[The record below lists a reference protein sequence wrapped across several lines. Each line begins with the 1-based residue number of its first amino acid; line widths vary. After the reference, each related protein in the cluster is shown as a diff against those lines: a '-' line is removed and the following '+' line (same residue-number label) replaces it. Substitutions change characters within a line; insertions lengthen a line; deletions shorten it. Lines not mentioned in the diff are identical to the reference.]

1 MLTHDCSI
9 RQQNDAFLF
18 AMLFQVCGADLAITN
33 QKAKFQ

>member
-1 MLTHDCSI
+1 MWTLDCSI

-18 AMLFQVCGADLAITN
+18 AILFQVRGADLAITD